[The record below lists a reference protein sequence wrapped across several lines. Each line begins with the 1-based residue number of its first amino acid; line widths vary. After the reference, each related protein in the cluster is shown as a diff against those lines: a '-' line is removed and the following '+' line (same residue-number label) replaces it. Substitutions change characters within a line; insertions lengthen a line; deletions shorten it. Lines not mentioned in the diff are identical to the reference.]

1 MESINI
7 YDNFLSNEDL
17 QKCNEYVSKGNW
29 IYGHTSSSSTG
40 FNTPFWHMDLMKCDF
55 FTDYL
60 KTKIEKKLNKKFKL
74 NRVYANGQTYGQDG
88 SFHQDDTKINTTT
101 FCIYT
106 TELPHNNDDL
116 NGYLYVKIPNNSKY
130 IACIEPL
137 YNRGVS
143 FPSYYYHKGA
153 AFNRYFQNM
162 RICIAFKL
170 EEIQPVISNTPKT
183 RLLL

>member
-1 MESINI
+1 MDSINI

-17 QKCNEYVSKGNW
+17 SKCNEYINDGTWK
-29 IYGHTSSSSTG
+29 YGHTSSSSTG
-40 FNTPFWHMDLMKCDF
+40 FNTPFWHMDLMKHDF
-55 FTDYL
+55 FTKYL
-60 KTKIEKKLNKKFKL
+60 KDKIEKKLNKQFKL

-88 SFHQDDTKINTTT
+88 SFHQDDLKITSTTV
-101 FCIYT
+101 CIYMT
-106 TELPHNNDDL
+106 PLPSNNDDL
-116 NGYLYVKIPNNSKY
+116 NGYLYIKVPNNTKC
-130 IACIEPL
+130 ITAIEPL

-143 FPSYYYHKGA
+143 FPSHYFHKGQ

-170 EEIQPVISNTPKT
+170 EEIPSDKTTST

>member
-1 MESINI
+1 MENINI

-17 QKCNEYVSKGNW
+17 QKCNEYVFGSNW
-29 IYGHTSSSSTG
+29 FYGHSSSSSTG
-40 FNTPFWHMDLMKCDF
+40 FNTPFWHMDLIKYDF

-60 KTKIEKKLNKKFKL
+60 KNKIEKKLNKTFKL

-88 SFHQDDTKINTTT
+88 SFHQDDTKVNTTT
-101 FCIYT
+101 FCIYVT
-106 TELPHNNDDL
+106 PLPSNNDDL
-116 NGYLYVKIPNNSKY
+116 NGYLYIKIPNNNKY
-130 IACIEPL
+130 IACVEPL

-143 FPSYYYHKGA
+143 FPSYYYHKGG

-170 EEIQPVISNTPKT
+170 EELQSTTSTTSKT

>member
-1 MESINI
+1 MDSINI

-17 QKCNEYVSKGNW
+17 MKCNEYISCEKW
-29 IYGHTSSSSTG
+29 HYGHTSSSSTG
-40 FNTPFWHMDLMKCDF
+40 FNTPFWHMDLMKNEF

-60 KTKIEKKLNKKFKL
+60 KKKIEKKLNKQFKL

-88 SFHQDDTKINTTT
+88 SFHQDDTKTNTTT

-106 TELPHNNDDL
+106 TQLPVDNDDL
-116 NGYLYVKIPNNSKY
+116 NGYLYIKIPNNAKY
-130 IACIEPL
+130 IACIDPL

-143 FPSYYYHKGA
+143 FPSYYYHKGG
-153 AFNRYFQNM
+153 AFNRYVQNM

-170 EEIQPVISNTPKT
+170 EEILSTNSTISTT